1 MSVLRSIF
9 RYKGVRI
16 RPWMMKI
23 PLLLYGLLLLP
34 VWLALGFL
42 LYIRREDV
50 QTLNQALLSMV
61 GAGWLLNFFL
71 AAFLNRF
78 LEERLLFW
86 KKLFR
91 MSILARYLYERGY
104 YYEKKKKRARKEPS
118 SFPEFT
124 SSKAAMSWRSCWNCP
139 VLSFKTSF

>member
-1 MSVLRSIF
+1 MSVLHSIF

-50 QTLNQALLSMV
+50 QALNQTLLLMV
-61 GAGWLLNFFL
+61 GAGLLLNFFL
-71 AAFLNRF
+71 AAFL
-78 LEERLLFW
+78 
-86 KKLFR
+86 
-91 MSILARYLYERGY
+91 
-104 YYEKKKKRARKEPS
+104 EKTISHEYPS
-118 SFPEFT
+118 S
-124 SSKAAMSWRSCWNCP
+124 
-139 VLSFKTSF
+139 LSL